1 MATRHAEFLL
11 FYLVFRLLEAE
22 DSLIRY
28 KEAIEFPGTFWV
40 EPVITCSV
48 DGADRFVRN
57 VDTIFVQFFNH

>member
-1 MATRHAEFLL
+1 MPSFFFSILYA
-11 FYLVFRLLEAE
+11 FRLLEAE

-57 VDTIFVQFFNH
+57 VDTIFQSLEVLI